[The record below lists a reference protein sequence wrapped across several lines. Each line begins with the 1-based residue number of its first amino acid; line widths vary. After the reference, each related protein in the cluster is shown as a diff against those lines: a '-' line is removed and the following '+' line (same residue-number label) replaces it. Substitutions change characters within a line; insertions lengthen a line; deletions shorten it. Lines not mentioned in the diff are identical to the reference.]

1 MPAASLTYCVAS
13 LWAEQFIS
21 SLELENGSRPSGPH
35 SIRTHLEYP
44 PLEGLPS
51 KLAGLIIH
59 P

>member
-44 PLEGLPS
+44 LWRDCPRSLLG
-51 KLAGLIIH
+51 
-59 P
+59 